1 MTTLDGSANLLEINR
16 SEASKSV
23 ALSYLFRKADFV
35 KCFFRLPEVSKWTKR
50 ATGGDGATE
59 TTSLGP
65 IKGPFQA
72 TALFHTIRDLTA
84 TNPDFLNLLSSNRPD
99 NLPELPRNEIDVLF
113 ACKNLLI
120 GFELKWLTAMSGIE
134 KQLESERE
142 CLKVMAK
149 FMNVGHTSLVVIAP
163 DTRTLPNS
171 VDGGLSWQELN
182 LFAKDMLL
190 RFPESDIAKLIAAE
204 FQAATSLLQVPSPQP
219 WTFLSLEQLRVAALS
234 SEAGSRLVGYEQ
246 GLDHLRQLTP
256 EQILKRSKQKWR
268 VADRLERNM
277 EPRSWHPLPVV
288 VAIILEI
295 LGR

>member
-1 MTTLDGSANLLEINR
+1 VKTLDCSADLLEINR
-16 SEASKSV
+16 SEAPKSV
-23 ALSYLFRKADFV
+23 ALSYLLRKADLV
-35 KCFFRLPEVSKWTKR
+35 RCFFRLPEVSKWTKR
-50 ATGGDGATE
+50 ATGGDAATG

-65 IKGPFQA
+65 IEGPFEA
-72 TALFHTIRDLTA
+72 TALFHTVRDLAA

-134 KQLESERE
+134 KQLQSERE
-142 CLKVMAK
+142 CLTIMAK
-149 FMNVGHTSLVVIAP
+149 FMNVGYTSLVVIAP
-163 DTRTLPNS
+163 DTQTLPNLA
-171 VDGGLSWQELN
+171 DGGLSWQELD
-182 LFAKDMLL
+182 LFAKNMVL
-190 RFPESDIAKLIAAE
+190 RFPESDVAKLVADE
-204 FQAATSLLQVPSPQP
+204 FGAATSLLQVPSRQP
-219 WTFLSLEQLRVAALS
+219 WTFLSLEQLRAAALS

-256 EQILKRSKQKWR
+256 EQIRKRSKQKWR

-277 EPRSWHPLPVV
+277 ERRNWHPLPVV
-288 VAIILEI
+288 VAIIQEI